1 MDSGRAFF
9 LRGDQIEQTGG
20 FHHDKL
26 VTDKQIMNSA
36 SWLNV
41 CAWESAFFF
50 TRTADEFIPD
60 QPARF
65 SIQLAENR
73 ELTLDVRYTR

>member
-50 TRTADEFIPD
+50 YANGR
-60 QPARF
+60 
-65 SIQLAENR
+65 
-73 ELTLDVRYTR
+73 